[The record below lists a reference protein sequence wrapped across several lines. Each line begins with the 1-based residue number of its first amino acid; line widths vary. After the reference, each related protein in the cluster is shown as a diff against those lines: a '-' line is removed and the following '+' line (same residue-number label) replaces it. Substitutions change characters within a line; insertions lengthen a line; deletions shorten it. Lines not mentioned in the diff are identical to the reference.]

1 MNSIGI
7 LVLSCYVE
15 DVDSCCKLVV
25 GACQSHHEGVYRVAT
40 VEAFVIEDAAER
52 KTWGVCGRVELG
64 GQGQDYFGAVDDG

>member
-25 GACQSHHEGVYRVAT
+25 GACQSHHEGVDGVAAG
-40 VEAFVIEDAAER
+40 EAIAVEDAAER
-52 KTWGVCGRVELG
+52 KTW
-64 GQGQDYFGAVDDG
+64 